1 MFPVLRGLLVLQ
13 GPADAPSEALW
24 ALRVSRVRRV
34 MLVLQGHRVF
44 LDLRGLWAVM
54 DLQGYGVYRV
64 RTGLRVELGHRDP
77 LEVQEPPEPQVRTA
91 LQDLQE
97 TRALR
102 EPRGPKGRRVSGVK
116 SSPPLLFR
124 PSPDKCVSS

>member
-1 MFPVLRGLLVLQ
+1 MFPVLRGLPVLQ
-13 GPADAPSEALW
+13 GPVDAPSGALW

-34 MLVLQGHRVF
+34 MLVLQGSRVF
-44 LDLRGLWAVM
+44 LDLRGLWAAM
-54 DLQGYGVYRV
+54 DLQGHGACRV
-64 RTGLRVELGHRDP
+64 RTGLRVESGRRDP

-97 TRALR
+97 TRVLR
-102 EPRGPKGRRVSGVK
+102 ASWGPKERRVSGVK